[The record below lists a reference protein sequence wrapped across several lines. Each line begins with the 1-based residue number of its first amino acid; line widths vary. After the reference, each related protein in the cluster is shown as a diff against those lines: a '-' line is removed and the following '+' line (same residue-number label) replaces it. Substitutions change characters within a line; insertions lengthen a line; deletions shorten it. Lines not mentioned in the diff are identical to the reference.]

1 MKLTEYGNGKFGNG
15 EMQNSTDACKS
26 YQLTW
31 AIREASERSR
41 KQKTASAANL
51 A

>member
-15 EMQNSTDACKS
+15 ETQTLDACKS